1 MITKTIFSERLS
13 MMARGRAAKNNKNRT
28 TNNVD
33 LKNKSKTL
41 MMMTLRKEMQDGVQ
55 VHKGQLK
62 TLKERRDEMDK
73 ANIDTDWE
81 ASRSKVSA
89 NSQFCI

>member
-1 MITKTIFSERLS
+1 MITRSILSEQQS
-13 MMARGRAAKNNKNRT
+13 IMARGRAAKNNKNRT

-41 MMMTLRKEMQDGVQ
+41 MMMTLKKEMQDGVQ

-62 TLKERRDEMDK
+62 TLKERRDKKDK
-73 ANIDTDWE
+73 ADTNTDWE
-81 ASRSKVSA
+81 ARCSKVRT
-89 NSQFCI
+89 NTQNCF